1 MRSRSLRCI
10 AMAAGLA
17 SAVPA
22 GLAQPQFRS
31 NEPVFQSGNWFVVR
45 SSKPG
50 SDQAACTGFYKSKT
64 SVQLGPDSLLFQVPG
79 QIESIALQYG
89 KAVLPARAP
98 RTIEKEVGAVVVSG
112 AEFELARRSK
122 VLDLKVAT
130 STGNPWWSI
139 SLKGMSEAV
148 DNIKA
153 GCPAVSRGPC
163 SALVL
168 ERMKEA
174 QLTSAQIDGVCR

>member
-1 MRSRSLRCI
+1 MRIRLLRRIALAASLV
-10 AMAAGLA
+10 

-22 GLAQPQFRS
+22 VIAQPQFRS
-31 NEPVFQSGNWFVVR
+31 NETVFQSGNWFVVR

-50 SDQAACTGFYKSKT
+50 SEQSACTGFYKSKT

-79 QIESIALQYG
+79 RMDSIALQFG
-89 KAVLPARAP
+89 KAVLPVRAP
-98 RTIEKEVGAVVVSG
+98 RTIENEVGAVVVTG
-112 AEFELARRSK
+112 AEFELARRSRT
-122 VLDLKVAT
+122 LELKVAT
-130 STGNPWWSI
+130 STGHPWWSI

-163 SALVL
+163 SALL
-168 ERMKEA
+168 LDRMKEA
-174 QLTSAQIDGVCR
+174 RLTSAQVDAVCR